1 MPASSPRL
9 SIQYPSSADQQ
20 WHPIFR
26 SMVEQ
31 IDAWLNASVED
42 RNLFL
47 YGGGSISFTASTG
60 ELTFTDDLFLVTP
73 STGAQQRITT
83 DHSPVTLRPSGA
95 MWVMSVTRSSSG
107 ARDVTPTVVRQ
118 VAPTTGNVLVAYR
131 SGDAVYF
138 RNGVVVRDGDTV
150 TFESAGTYRQD
161 QQDSFTLDNETW
173 EWELSETPHANCV
186 PRVTLNGLELTS
198 GYEISGDTITLDE
211 YDPWVDTTDWVL
223 VVSYWR

>member
-9 SIQYPSSADQQ
+9 SIQYPSTADLQ

-60 ELTFTDDLFLVTP
+60 ELSFTEDFFLVTP
-73 STGAQQRITT
+73 STGSQQRISA
-83 DHSPVTLRPSGA
+83 DVSPVTLRPSGA
-95 MWVMSVTRSSSG
+95 MWIMSVTRSSTA
-107 ARDVTPTVVRQ
+107 AREVTPTVARQ
-118 VAPTTGNVLVAYR
+118 IPPATGSVLVAYR

-138 RNGVVVRDGDTV
+138 RNGVVVRDGATV
-150 TFESAGTYRQD
+150 TFESAGTSHQD
-161 QQDSFTLDNETW
+161 QQDSFTLDNTTW
-173 EWELSETPHANCV
+173 EWELSETPHADCI

-198 GYEISGDTITLDE
+198 GYEISGNTITLDE

-223 VVSYWR
+223 VVSYWI